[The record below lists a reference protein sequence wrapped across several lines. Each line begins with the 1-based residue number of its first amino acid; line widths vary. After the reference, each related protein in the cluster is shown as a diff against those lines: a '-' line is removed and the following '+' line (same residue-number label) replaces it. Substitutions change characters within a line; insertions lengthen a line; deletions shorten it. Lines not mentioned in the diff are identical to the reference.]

1 MRSPTWGHLT
11 FREMMNRINDF
22 LNEAPEEE
30 YRFIVGT
37 DSQVHT
43 GLKAVFVSAII
54 VHRLGKGAIY
64 FYDKEFAIRKFA
76 LEERMFTEVSLS
88 LKMATRLL
96 EAMRKSAELHSFD
109 KPEIEIHIDVGNNGK
124 TKELVSAVVGMVKGS
139 GFACQTKPDACGASS
154 VADRYTKSLSPA
166 G

>member
-1 MRSPTWGHLT
+1 
-11 FREMMNRINDF
+11 MMDKISDF
-22 LNEAPEEE
+22 LMEAPKEE

-37 DSQVHT
+37 DSQVYT
-43 GLKAVFVSAII
+43 GGKVVFVSAII
-54 VHRLGKGAIY
+54 VHRMGKGAIY
-64 FYDKEFAIRKFA
+64 FYDKDLAIKKFA

-96 EAMRKSAELHSFD
+96 EAMQNSVDLLVFD
-109 KPEIEIHIDVGNNGK
+109 KPEIEIHIDVGNNGR

-154 VADRYTKSLSPA
+154 VADRYTKNLSMA